1 MKAAVLYEPGT
12 PLRIEEVRLAEPRE
26 GEVKVRVAAAG
37 VCHSD
42 YHFMSG
48 ELSTPMPVVLGHEG
62 AGIVES
68 VGPGVTKVKPGDTV
82 VLLWRASC
90 GQCEHCV
97 SGHPALCDIS
107 KVQRAKGGLLDG
119 SSRLRAGDTELKH
132 FLGVSCFAEECV
144 VAQESL
150 IGIPPDTPMEIAALL
165 GCSVMTGVGAVLNTA
180 RVEPGS
186 RVFILGAGG
195 VGLCCVMGALV
206 AGAGQIV
213 VSDISVEKLQLA
225 REFGATDVIE
235 ASGQDVVKAVR
246 RITEGGAHYAF
257 EAIGRPETITQAIRA
272 VRPGGMAVQVG
283 LAPADVT
290 VAVSPNDLVLQE
302 KTIKG
307 SLYGSARPTTDI
319 PRLLRLYAGGRL
331 PLDRLLTG
339 SYPLTEVNEAYQ
351 ALISGVVGRCVVK
364 PGRDEHVGS
373 GT

>member
-12 PLRIEEVRLAEPRE
+12 PLRIEEVRLAEPRA
-26 GEVKVRVAAAG
+26 GEVRVRVVAAG

-68 VGPGVTKVKPGDTV
+68 VGPGVTNVKPGDAV

-90 GQCEHCV
+90 GSCAYCV

-107 KVQRAKGGLLDG
+107 KVQRANGSLLDG
-119 SSRLRAGDTELKH
+119 SSRLSARDTELKH

-150 IGIPPDTPMEIAALL
+150 IGVPPDTPMEIAALL

-186 RVFILGAGG
+186 RVLILGAGG
-195 VGLCCVMGALV
+195 VGLCCVMGAVV

-213 VSDISVEKLQLA
+213 VSDVAVDKLQLA

-235 ASGQDVVKAVR
+235 AGSQDVVKAVR
-246 RITEGGAHYAF
+246 RATDGGADYSF
-257 EAIGRPETITQAIRA
+257 EAIGRPETITQSIRSI
-272 VRPGGMAVQVG
+272 RPGGTAVQVG

-290 VAVSPNDLVLQE
+290 VAVNPNDLVLQE

-319 PRLLRLYAGGRL
+319 PRLLRLYARGRL
-331 PLDRLLTG
+331 PLDRLLARN
-339 SYPLTEVNEAYQ
+339 YPLAEVNEAYQ
-351 ALISGVVGRCVVK
+351 ALISGVAGRCVLK
-364 PGRDEHVGS
+364 PGD
-373 GT
+373 